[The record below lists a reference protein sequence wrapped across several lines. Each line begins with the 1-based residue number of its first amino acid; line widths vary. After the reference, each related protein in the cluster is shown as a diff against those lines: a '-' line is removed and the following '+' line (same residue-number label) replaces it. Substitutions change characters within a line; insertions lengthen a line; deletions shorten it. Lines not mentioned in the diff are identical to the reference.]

1 MSHHFFKDMAV
12 FVVED
17 KVIGSERFDN
27 ACSWWVG
34 MVIDFVLGGLCIFTD
49 ARSHEAGKG
58 QYIEE

>member
-1 MSHHFFKDMAV
+1 MAI

-27 ACSWWVG
+27 ACRWWVDV
-34 MVIDFVLGGLCIFTD
+34 VIDLVLGGLCIFTD
-49 ARSHEAGKG
+49 VWFDETGEG